1 MIKRLVILL
10 IPLAILFVG
19 VEVSLRLMPQVLP
32 LTLLQ
37 HFQPDLRLQIA
48 EKRGLPTR
56 NDVMSVERDD
66 GGPLLLK
73 YRPETEVS
81 KTFLD
86 EGAVPT
92 IVTDA
97 QGFCNPP
104 DAGYERARFD
114 VIAIGDSFTWCHSV
128 HPAEVWPVVLA
139 RLSGRSVYNLGTPA
153 IGLYEYLVILRR
165 FGLPKQPRVVL
176 MNVYEGNDLRDAMR
190 YWSYRD
196 GHAGAGAGLECAGLL
211 CRALGSRSYVY
222 NLLAAVRVE
231 YLQPL
236 IASSGPA
243 LDAAF
248 ENIDTDDLR
257 FYYTLDFGA
266 EQVPF
271 NLRNADR
278 DEIAVA
284 TAMAQGA
291 LSPALFDEALAAFVA
306 LAGEY
311 GFVPVLVYS
320 PSAHTAYADY
330 VRFED
335 PDFAPLM
342 AGMSSTLRDY
352 FRASGERLGY
362 HFLDLTGPLQAVI
375 DAQGARQAQ
384 QLLYYPMSIHY
395 SAVGNQRVAE
405 IVDAFLRG
413 LPAAP

>member
-1 MIKRLVILL
+1 MIKRLAMLL

-37 HFQPDLRLQIA
+37 HFQPDLRLRIA
-48 EKRGLPTR
+48 ETRGLPTR
-56 NDVMSVERDD
+56 NDVMGVERDD

-73 YRPETEVS
+73 YRPQTEVS

-114 VIAIGDSFTWCHSV
+114 IIAIGDSFTWCHSV

-196 GHAGAGAGLECAGLL
+196 DHAGVATELDCSGLL

-222 NLLAAVRVE
+222 NLLAATRVE

-236 IASSGPA
+236 IAASGPA
-243 LDAAF
+243 RDAAF
-248 ENIDTDDLR
+248 ENVDTEDLR

-284 TAMAQGA
+284 TAMDQGA
-291 LSPALFDEALAAFVA
+291 LSPSLFDAALETFVA
-306 LAGEY
+306 LAGEH

-330 VRFED
+330 VRFEE
-335 PDFAPLM
+335 PELAELM
-342 AGMSSTLRDY
+342 AGMSSMLRDH
-352 FRASGERLGY
+352 FRVSGERLGY

-375 DAQGARQAQ
+375 DAQGTEQAR

-395 SAVGNQRVAE
+395 SALGNQRVAE
-405 IVDAFLRG
+405 IVDAFLRD
-413 LPAAP
+413 LPAAQ

>member
-1 MIKRLVILL
+1 MIKRLAILL

-37 HFQPDLRLQIA
+37 HFQPDLRLRIA
-48 EKRGLPTR
+48 ETRGLPTR
-56 NDVMSVERDD
+56 NDVMGVERDD

-73 YRPETEVS
+73 YRPQTEVS

-114 VIAIGDSFTWCHSV
+114 IIAIGDSFTWCHSV

-196 GHAGAGAGLECAGLL
+196 DHAGVATELDCSGLL

-222 NLLAAVRVE
+222 NLLAATRVE

-236 IASSGPA
+236 IAASGPA
-243 LDAAF
+243 RDAAF
-248 ENIDTDDLR
+248 ENVDTEDLR

-284 TAMAQGA
+284 TAMDQGA
-291 LSPALFDEALAAFVA
+291 LSPSLFDAALETFVA
-306 LAGEY
+306 LAGEH

-330 VRFED
+330 VRFEE
-335 PDFAPLM
+335 PELAELM
-342 AGMSSTLRDY
+342 AGMSSMLRDH
-352 FRASGERLGY
+352 FRVSGERLGY

-375 DAQGARQAQ
+375 DAQGTEQAR

-395 SAVGNQRVAE
+395 SALGNQRVAE
-405 IVDAFLRG
+405 IVDAFLRD
-413 LPAAP
+413 LPAAQ

>member
-1 MIKRLVILL
+1 MIKRLAILL

-37 HFQPDLRLQIA
+37 HFQPDLRLRIA
-48 EKRGLPTR
+48 ETRGLPTR

-73 YRPETEVS
+73 YRPQTEVS

-114 VIAIGDSFTWCHSV
+114 IIAIGDSFTWCHSV

-196 GHAGAGAGLECAGLL
+196 DHAGVATELDCSGLL

-222 NLLAAVRVE
+222 NLLAATRVE

-236 IASSGPA
+236 IAASGPA
-243 LDAAF
+243 RDAAF
-248 ENIDTDDLR
+248 ENVDTEDLR
-257 FYYTLDFGA
+257 FHYTLDFGA

-284 TAMAQGA
+284 TAMDQGA
-291 LSPALFDEALAAFVA
+291 LSPSLFDAALETFVA
-306 LAGEY
+306 LAGEH

-330 VRFED
+330 VRFEE
-335 PDFAPLM
+335 PELAELM
-342 AGMSSTLRDY
+342 AGMSSMLRDH
-352 FRASGERLGY
+352 FRVSGERLGY

-375 DAQGARQAQ
+375 DAQGTEQAR

-395 SAVGNQRVAE
+395 SALGNQRVAE
-405 IVDAFLRG
+405 IVDAFLRD
-413 LPAAP
+413 LPAAQ